1 MVPAMKKRSA
11 YIPILLSAFIFAFLG
26 QAAPAKNQ
34 FEGSNLS
41 GEAQSEL
48 SKGLKYF
55 KSKNIARGTEMIESI
70 TNAAPDTTA
79 CLYVSS
85 TLDGYGASA
94 AKAKRACMVK
104 ALNMARTHDELLN
117 VAIRARKA
125 ECFDISKQ
133 ALDSLVGSTTSFD
146 ALIEIA
152 RQAHQATTD
161 EVARIALLKAYS
173 VVDNVPDA
181 FVFCKQASVLGQD
194 ELVRRCLKDLI
205 EDQTSTTDLVSLLPR
220 ISAFEMVD
228 MTRLCLKRGLEKCKV
243 VDDYLAVYNN
253 AKRYEQEDIV
263 KLAQYRGRKLTLI
276 NKIKEERNAPVKA
289 QEDKQLERDRKK
301 KEELMRQT
309 GQTPSGF

>member
-1 MVPAMKKRSA
+1 MKNRRDKR
-11 YIPILLSAFIFAFLG
+11 ILLCSLSAAVLL
-26 QAAPAKNQ
+26 AAPVLAKNQ

-41 GEAQSEL
+41 SEAQSEL
-48 SKGLKYF
+48 SKGLRYF
-55 KSKNIARGTEMIESI
+55 KSKNFTRGTEAIESI
-70 TNAAPDTTA
+70 TNAAPDTSA
-79 CLYVSS
+79 CLYVSG
-85 TLDGYGASA
+85 TLDAYGASA

-104 ALNMARTHDELLN
+104 ALNMARTHEELLN
-117 VAIRARKA
+117 VAIKARRA

-133 ALDSLVGSTTSFD
+133 ALDSLVGSTTTFD
-146 ALIEIA
+146 DLIEIA

-161 EVARIALLKAYS
+161 EVARIALLKAYTL
-173 VVDNVPDA
+173 VDNVPDA
-181 FVFCKQASVLGQD
+181 FVFCKEASALGQD

-205 EDQTSTTDLVSLLPR
+205 EDQTSTTDLVALLPR
-220 ISAFEMVD
+220 VSSFEMVD
-228 MTRLCLKRGLEKCKV
+228 ITRLALKRGLEKCKT

-276 NKIKEERNAPVKA
+276 NKIKEERNAPIKA
-289 QEDKQLERDRKK
+289 QEDKELEKERKK